1 MIKIFDTNVI
11 VEYPNIILK
20 EKDLAI
26 PYCILNELEAIKRTR
41 DGLGFN
47 ARNAIRNILKK
58 EDEILFIN
66 HHSSTGLS
74 ADDYLIKICTD
85 EGFELVTKDILLY
98 LRAKSKKVN
107 VKYFQENND
116 IYTGIKYKKLPDEF
130 VDKAYKQS
138 YLEVGS
144 HPFFKDVKENQFFD
158 ADRLIL
164 RRKDGKMFLINWDD
178 KYALSKD
185 FKLNR
190 RQLMAF
196 DLLMDKT
203 VPVNAI
209 WGKYG
214 TGKTS
219 LVIRTALRLFNK
231 DMYKKIIVSR
241 PKIET
246 GFKEENLGTLPGDV
260 LEKYSPF
267 LKCFEDN
274 ATRTQFN
281 MFEVQPLTTIKG
293 RDIKDTIFIIDEAQD
308 ISPDKMPM
316 IIERLGKNS
325 KLILLGDPNQ
335 IDNRGLT
342 KFNNGLIFT
351 INNLKDYENFGS
363 IQLVENERSKTA
375 MLGEELRKC
384 LE

>member
-1 MIKIFDTNVI
+1 MIF
-11 VEYPNIILK
+11 IL
-20 EKDLAI
+20 
-26 PYCILNELEAIKRTR
+26 
-41 DGLGFN
+41 
-47 ARNAIRNILKK
+47 
-58 EDEILFIN
+58 
-66 HHSSTGLS
+66 
-74 ADDYLIKICTD
+74 
-85 EGFELVTKDILLY
+85 
-98 LRAKSKKVN
+98 
-107 VKYFQENND
+107 
-116 IYTGIKYKKLPDEF
+116 GIKYKKLPDEF

-203 VPVNAI
+203 VSVNAI